1 MTENLRILMADE
13 QEKPKEG
20 ELELDNSGAGKKKKM
35 IIIIIAV
42 VVLLGG
48 GAAGYFFFMG
58 DDTSASQEQL
68 DAALDSESGDGQAA
82 PVDSGAQ
89 VGTALYVPMPR
100 PFRFNVPGAARD
112 RFVEIRVQLLVR
124 GGDNEENAKMHIPL
138 IESTLLGI
146 FSQANADDLSTSAG
160 KVSLKQKSLAAVQKI
175 MTDVEGNKTIEKV
188 LFTGFVM
195 Q

>member
-1 MTENLRILMADE
+1 MADD
-13 QEKPKEG
+13 KVDDKEG
-20 ELELDNSGAGKKKKM
+20 ELELDNSGKKKKL
-35 IIIIIAV
+35 IIIIFAV

-48 GAAGYFFFMG
+48 AGAGYFFFMG
-58 DDTSASQEQL
+58 GSSDEVTQEQL
-68 DAALDSESGDGQAA
+68 DGALNSETEEAKVA
-82 PVDSGAQ
+82 ENSGAQ
-89 VGTALYVPMPR
+89 VGDALYVPMPR

-124 GGDNEENAKMHIPL
+124 GADKEENTKMHIPL

-146 FSQANADDLSTSAG
+146 FSQANADDLATSAG
-160 KVSLKQKSLAAVQKI
+160 KVSLKQQSLVAVQKA
-175 MTDVEGNKTIEKV
+175 MTDVEGDKTIEKV

>member
-1 MTENLRILMADE
+1 MADE
-13 QEKPKEG
+13 KENGKEG
-20 ELELDNSGAGKKKKM
+20 ELELDKSGKKKKM
-35 IIIIIAV
+35 MIIIIAV

-48 GAAGYFFFMG
+48 GVGAYFFFMSGG
-58 DDTSASQEQL
+58 DSSEAQL
-68 DAALDSESGDGQAA
+68 AAALDSSNGETTAVKAA
-82 PVDSGAQ
+82 SGAKL
-89 VGTALYVPMPR
+89 GSALYVPMPR

-124 GGDNEENAKMHIPL
+124 GGNNEENAKMHIPL

-146 FSQANADDLSTSAG
+146 FSQANADDLATSAG
-160 KVSLKQKSLAAVQKI
+160 KTSLKQQSLAAVQKI
-175 MTDVEGNKTIEKV
+175 MTDVEGDKTVEKV

>member
-1 MTENLRILMADE
+1 MADE
-13 QEKPKEG
+13 KDNGKEG
-20 ELELDNSGAGKKKKM
+20 ELELDKPGKKKKM

-42 VVLLGG
+42 VVILGG
-48 GAAGYFFFMG
+48 GAGAYFFFMG
-58 DDTSASQEQL
+58 GGDNGASQAEL
-68 DAALDSESGDGQAA
+68 DAALDSDSGVVAK
-82 PVDSGAQ
+82 VDSGAQ
-89 VGTALYVPMPR
+89 LGSALYVPMPR

-138 IESTLLGI
+138 IESTLLGV
-146 FSQANADDLSTSAG
+146 FSRANADDLATSAG
-160 KVSLKQKSLAAVQKI
+160 KVSLKQQSLAAVQKI
-175 MTDVEGNKTIEKV
+175 MTDVEGDKTVEKV

>member
-1 MTENLRILMADE
+1 MADE
-13 QEKPKEG
+13 KGKAEGKEAD
-20 ELELDNSGAGKKKKM
+20 LEMDGGGKKKKM
-35 IIIIIAV
+35 IIIIVAV
-42 VVLLGG
+42 VVLLAGAGG
-48 GAAGYFFFMG
+48 GYFFFMG
-58 DDTSASQEQL
+58 GDSTSTAEQVN
-68 DAALDSESGDGQAA
+68 SGEGESSS
-82 PVDSGAQ
+82 DSGNSSGGQSAK

-138 IESTLLGI
+138 IESTLLNI
-146 FSQANADDLSTSAG
+146 FSQANADDLATSVG
-160 KVSLKQKSLAAVQKI
+160 KEALKQQSLAAVQLVMK
-175 MTDVEGNKTIEKV
+175 DLEGSETVEKV

>member
-1 MTENLRILMADE
+1 MADDK
-13 QEKPKEG
+13 EKGKEG
-20 ELELDNSGAGKKKKM
+20 ELEIEGSGKKKKL
-35 IIIIIAV
+35 IVIIAA
-42 VVLLGG
+42 VVLLLG
-48 GAAGYFFFMG
+48 GAGAGYFFFMG
-58 DDTSASQEQL
+58 SGDEATSQAEL
-68 DAALDSESGDGQAA
+68 DAALDSGGESTIETK
-82 PVDSGAQ
+82 SGAEL
-89 VGTALYVPMPR
+89 GSALYVPMPR

-146 FSQANADDLSTSAG
+146 FSQANADDLATSAG
-160 KVSLKQKSLAAVQKI
+160 KVSLKQQSLAAVQKV
-175 MTDVEGNKTIEKV
+175 MKDVEGDKTVEKV

>member
-1 MTENLRILMADE
+1 MADE
-13 QEKPKEG
+13 KENGKDG
-20 ELELDNSGAGKKKKM
+20 ELELDNSGKKKKM
-35 IIIIIAV
+35 MIIIIAV

-48 GAAGYFFFMG
+48 GGAGYFFLMG
-58 DDTSASQEQL
+58 DSGTSTSQVDI
-68 DAALDSESGDGQAA
+68 DAALDSDSGEAA
-82 PVDSGAQ
+82 VVEADSGAQ
-89 VGTALYVPMPR
+89 LGSALYVPMPR

-138 IESTLLGI
+138 IESTLLGV
-146 FSQANADDLSTSAG
+146 FSQANADDLATSAG
-160 KVSLKQKSLAAVQKI
+160 KASLKQQSLAAVQKI
-175 MTDVEGNKTIEKV
+175 MTDVEGDKTVEKV

>member
-1 MTENLRILMADE
+1 MADE
-13 QEKPKEG
+13 KEKDG
-20 ELELDNSGAGKKKKM
+20 ELELDNSGKKKKM

-48 GAAGYFFFMG
+48 GAGAYFFFMG
-58 DDTSASQEQL
+58 STPDASQEQL
-68 DAALDSESGDGQAA
+68 DAALDSDSGETVAA
-82 PVDSGAQ
+82 EVDSGAKL
-89 VGTALYVPMPR
+89 GSALYVPMPR

-124 GGDNEENAKMHIPL
+124 GGDNEESAKMHIPL
-138 IESTLLGI
+138 IESTLLGV
-146 FSQANADDLSTSAG
+146 FSQSNADDLATSAG
-160 KVSLKQKSLAAVQKI
+160 KISLKQKSLAEVQKV
-175 MTDVEGNKTIEKV
+175 MTDVEGNKTVEKV

>member
-1 MTENLRILMADE
+1 MADE
-13 QEKPKEG
+13 KEKAEG
-20 ELELDNSGAGKKKKM
+20 NEAELELDGGGKKKKM
-35 IIIIIAV
+35 LIIIIAV
-42 VVLLGG
+42 VVLLAAGG
-48 GAAGYFFFMG
+48 GGYFFFMTGG
-58 DDTSASQEQL
+58 DEMTSEEQL
-68 DAALDSESGDGQAA
+68 DSALDSESAMAEGDEAQGDEAE
-82 PVDSGAQ
+82 GAQ

-124 GGDNEENAKMHIPL
+124 SGDSEENTKMHVPL
-138 IESTLLGI
+138 IESTLLGV

-160 KVSLKQKSLAAVQKI
+160 KEALKQQSLAAVQKV
-175 MTDVEGNKTIEKV
+175 MTDVEGDKTIEKV

>member
-1 MTENLRILMADE
+1 MADDK
-13 QEKPKEG
+13 EKAEGKEA
-20 ELELDNSGAGKKKKM
+20 ELELDGGGKKKKM
-35 IIIIIAV
+35 LIIIIAV
-42 VVLLGG
+42 VVLLGAAG
-48 GAAGYFFFMG
+48 GGYFFFMAGG
-58 DDTSASQEQL
+58 DEGVTQEQL
-68 DAALDSESGDGQAA
+68 DSALDSESANADGGAKK
-82 PVDSGAQ
+82 GAQ

-124 GGDNEENAKMHIPL
+124 GGDNEENAKMHVPL

-160 KVSLKQKSLAAVQKI
+160 KESLKQQSLAAVQKV

>member
-1 MTENLRILMADE
+1 MADE
-13 QEKPKEG
+13 KDNGNEG
-20 ELELDNSGAGKKKKM
+20 ELELDKSGKKKKM

-42 VVLLGG
+42 VVLLAG
-48 GAAGYFFFMG
+48 GAGAYFFFMAG
-58 DDTSASQEQL
+58 DSSASQTEL
-68 DAALDSESGDGQAA
+68 DAALDSDSGEATVA
-82 PVDSGAQ
+82 KADSGAQ
-89 VGTALYVPMPR
+89 LGSALYVPMPR

-138 IESTLLGI
+138 IESTLLGV
-146 FSQANADDLSTSAG
+146 FSQANADDLATSAG
-160 KVSLKQKSLAAVQKI
+160 KVSLKQQSLAAVQKI
-175 MTDVEGNKTIEKV
+175 MTDVEGGKTVEKV